1 MDHPAYVKLM
11 EYASTPEA
19 LSASVEYIAEHLRFL
34 KPNDS
39 VLICFTRNQPNE
51 VGSLF
56 EKAVLARGAIP
67 VFWEKD
73 YRWKTLIRQA
83 FQNNVT
89 TVIGPPL
96 VVLGLG
102 KIARYK
108 ATPLRVRNIVL
119 AGYPSLHWMRDGIME
134 CFDCELR
141 GCFTPGSRLVCGF
154 SCENI
159 PGIHLRDEKYCLEVI
174 DDQGNPCA
182 DGEIGDMIL
191 MDQQDPSV
199 RLPIGERCKI
209 DRSKCRC
216 GATGIQLLELQPG
229 NSSDLQL
236 DSIVQ
241 ELISWTSVLDCRLR
255 KGDQGLDLELIV
267 FPGEKLPK
275 LPNTARQVVRPW
287 DPEKD
292 EPFYYVP
299 GIEKTGK

>member
-1 MDHPAYVKLM
+1 MDHPAYAKLM
-11 EYASTPEA
+11 EYAATPEA
-19 LSASVEYIAEHLRFL
+19 LSDSVDYLAEHLDFL
-34 KPNDS
+34 KPNDA
-39 VLICFTRNQPNE
+39 VLICFTRNQPYE
-51 VGSLF
+51 IGSLF
-56 EKAVLARGAIP
+56 EKAVRARGAVP

-83 FQNNVT
+83 FQNNVS

-108 ATPLRVRNIVL
+108 ATPLRVRNIIL
-119 AGYPSLHWMRDGIME
+119 AGYPSLEWMLEGIIE
-134 CFDCELR
+134 CFDCHVS
-141 GCFTPGSRLVCGF
+141 GCFTPGSRLVCGY
-154 SCENI
+154 SCDKI
-159 PGIHLRDEKYCLEVI
+159 RGIHLRDDKYGLEVV
-174 DDQGNPCA
+174 DDQGNLCA

-191 MDQQDPSV
+191 FDKQDPSV
-199 RLPIGERCKI
+199 RYPCGERCRI
-209 DRSKCRC
+209 QREPCAC
-216 GATGIQLLELQPG
+216 GATSIHLLDMRPG
-229 NSSDLQL
+229 TSSDLQL

-255 KGDQGLDLELIV
+255 KGEQGLNLELIV

-275 LPNTARQVVRPW
+275 LPSTARQVVRAW

-299 GIEKTGK
+299 GIEKTGN

>member
-1 MDHPAYVKLM
+1 MDHPAYIKLM
-11 EYASTPEA
+11 EYAATPEA
-19 LSASVEYIAEHLRFL
+19 LAASVDYLAEHLSFL

-39 VLICFTRNQPNE
+39 VLICFTRNQPCE
-51 VGSLF
+51 IGSLF
-56 EKAVLARGAIP
+56 EKAVLARGAVP

-83 FQNNVT
+83 FQHNVT

-108 ATPLRVRNIVL
+108 ATPLRVRNIIV
-119 AGYPSLHWMRDGIME
+119 AGYPSMDWMVEGIVK
-134 CFDCELR
+134 CFDCHVN

-154 SCENI
+154 SCGRI
-159 PGIHLRDEKYCLEVI
+159 SGIHLRDDQYGIEVV
-174 DDQGNPCA
+174 DEQGNPCA
-182 DGEIGDMIL
+182 EGKVGDIIL
-191 MDQQDPSV
+191 YDKQDPSV
-199 RLPIGERCKI
+199 RYPTGERCSVHS
-209 DRSKCRC
+209 DTCSC
-216 GATGIQLLELQPG
+216 GSSSLRMLHLQPG
-229 NSSDLQL
+229 SSSDLQL
-236 DSIVQ
+236 DAIVQ

-275 LPNTARQVVRPW
+275 LPSTARLVVKAW

-299 GIEKTGK
+299 GIEKT